1 MTSYF
6 IVYRSKNVV
15 RPNLKL
21 CIMHGECIIRVK
33 NSVKYLSDVH
43 HYQPTFNPLVF
54 QRLKET
60 KLFSLNLHTS
70 FG

>member
-15 RPNLKL
+15 HPNLKL

-43 HYQPTFNPLVF
+43 HYQPT
-54 QRLKET
+54 
-60 KLFSLNLHTS
+60 
-70 FG
+70 